1 MFDETSDNSIFGN
14 LAGEGFWSMNDLSF
28 FVFWYR
34 SDDDSTESCFRE
46 ELFFDL
52 ALDVGVSFEV
62 AAANSNKNIC

>member
-1 MFDETSDNSIFGN
+1 
-14 LAGEGFWSMNDLSF
+14 MNDLSF

-34 SDDDSTESCFRE
+34 SDDDSIESCFRE

-62 AAANSNKNIC
+62 AAE